1 MYSFIDLLYNIKYSK
16 NIFSVWLY
24 RVALNLY
31 FNKIN
36 ILKNIVKLNKQ
47 IHISLISIYN
57 HGQISF
63 SAYFVRMVW
72 LFKLK
77 IIEFL

>member
-1 MYSFIDLLYNIKYSK
+1 MYSFINLLYNIKYSK

-24 RVALNLY
+24 RFALNFY

-36 ILKNIVKLNKQ
+36 ILKNIVIINKQ

-57 HGQISF
+57 HGHLRF
-63 SAYFVRMVW
+63 FAYLIKIVW

-77 IIEFL
+77 RIEF